1 MRHRER
7 GANQEW
13 VVSVVVAVHFVVAI
27 DTERFASD
35 RILPVE
41 DNATAATVTGST
53 LLEIDA
59 ERKQERSHRGHGW
72 RLGEQHLDVWNL
84 RRRLIRQ
91 HGNLD
96 SRARRV
102 TAERG
107 KTELATTL
115 ASGEIAHVVA
125 QHDVLSITVKHSTA
139 VITLQANTLN
149 YLLFIF
155 DVPIIA
161 TNS

>member
-59 ERKQERSHRGHGW
+59 ERKQERSHRGQIG
-72 RLGEQHLDVWNL
+72 
-84 RRRLIRQ
+84 
-91 HGNLD
+91 
-96 SRARRV
+96 RASCRERV
-102 TAERG
+102 
-107 KTELATTL
+107 
-115 ASGEIAHVVA
+115 
-125 QHDVLSITVKHSTA
+125 
-139 VITLQANTLN
+139 
-149 YLLFIF
+149 
-155 DVPIIA
+155 
-161 TNS
+161 